1 MIESD
6 VWTGPLGP
14 TNGAGEDLVYLID
27 MDGVIHRG
35 GRLIPGADRLIGK
48 PREVDLPS
56 RSPTNNSQ
64 RSRRDVATWLRLLTH
79 LPALE
84 PIVEEDQ

>member
-1 MIESD
+1 MPSAS
-6 VWTGPLGP
+6 VKGYT
-14 TNGAGEDLVYLID
+14 LVTPMGGNDSYLID

-48 PREVDLPS
+48 PPEVDLPS

-79 LPALE
+79 LAALE